1 MSSTNTEYEFTSSLK
16 KDSNI
21 YICKDRQYIY
31 YNDLANGSYNA
42 NTSEV
47 KFELISLANTNQFVN
62 WAESFLLI
70 PLTLSMK
77 STAGSFTSGLGL
89 AENAFAMSLKN
100 GYQHIVD
107 SLLITVN
114 DNPINQP
121 CQGANI
127 PNSFRLY
134 EMSEDDR
141 KTLGDMM
148 NFYLDTG
155 DSIRYFPN
163 PSGTTVP
170 TLIAGSYQTGTTAIT
185 SIATNGTVT
194 IVAGTVPNLKV
205 GQQFSYTF
213 NPGNGV
219 TYNSQLYTVTTIPPS
234 AADTTFLVSPFPS
247 SAVAAKTI
255 TWYNPPNFN
264 TINPSGIG
272 ETNNVISKSNS
283 LFNPSEGFLTNIVN
297 EGRQKRLMNTGY
309 DPSQSSINTYFT
321 TGSRTGDTN
330 RNYLLTNNA
339 TEVTWNIFATI
350 PMSALH
356 DFFDKLPIT
365 RGLSVRLNL
374 YLNTGISIVE
384 TVSSAQHVGIKTYT
398 MPRQS
403 CPFMVSPIG
412 NDPYVGT
419 GFRITGDCSE
429 VTYSLKIGNSVQP
442 NCRFYASMYSF
453 NPQTESLYISSPER
467 NILYNDIVQY
477 VIPNVG
483 VNQNVNNLIT
493 SGISRLRGLLLVPI
507 LSGTSNACG
516 GLDAKQSPFSSCPA
530 TTFPYAKI
538 TNFQIQISG
547 RPIYN
552 TPLSHT
558 FMYYNTSLRP
568 ELSINGGSLRSLG
581 MSSGC
586 LSKSDFENGYSYY
599 YVDLT
604 NIESEAEDNA
614 SKAVQVLF
622 QNNVS
627 GTTNLT
633 LDYYIYLYFQK
644 SVNINISNGSFL
656 KIE

>member
-31 YNDLANGSYNA
+31 YNDLANGAYNT

-62 WAESFLLI
+62 WAESFILI
-70 PLTLSMK
+70 PLTLSVK
-77 STAGSFTSGLGL
+77 ATVGTFNGTLGLGIT
-89 AENAFAMSLKN
+89 ENAFALSLKN

-114 DNPINQP
+114 DNPVNQP

-127 PNSFRLY
+127 PNTFRLY
-134 EMSEDDR
+134 EMSADDR
-141 KTLGDMM
+141 NTLGDMI

-155 DSIRYFPN
+155 DSIRYLPT
-163 PSGTTVP
+163 PTT
-170 TLIAGSYQTGTTAIT
+170 GSTFQVGPCAISSITTA
-185 SIATNGTVT
+185 GVVT
-194 IVAGTVPNLKV
+194 CPAGTFSAQV
-205 GQQFSYTF
+205 GQQFIL
-213 NPGNGV
+213 GGV
-219 TYNSQLYTVTTIPPS
+219 TYTIQTITSATTYTVLPLPQTAITTASI
-234 AADTTFLVSPFPS
+234 VSWLTPLS
-247 SAVAAKTI
+247 LTNA
-255 TWYNPPNFN
+255 
-264 TINPSGIG
+264 GLG
-272 ETNNVISKSNS
+272 ETNNIISKASS
-283 LFNPSEGFLTNIVN
+283 LFNPSQGFLTNIIN
-297 EGRQKRLMNTGY
+297 EGRQKRTMNTSY
-309 DPSQSSINTYFT
+309 DPSQTSISNYFT
-321 TGSRTGDTN
+321 NISKTGDAFRNSLITN
-330 RNYLLTNNA
+330 SS
-339 TEVTWNIFATI
+339 TEITYNIFATI
-350 PMSALH
+350 PMSVLH

-374 YLNTGISIVE
+374 YLNTGITIVE
-384 TVSSAQHVGIKTYT
+384 NVNGAQHLNIVSYT
-398 MPRQS
+398 MPRQT
-403 CPFMVSPIG
+403 CPFMVSPIA
-412 NDPYVGT
+412 NDPLVGS
-419 GFRITGDCSE
+419 GFRILSDCSQ
-429 VTYSLKIGNSVQP
+429 VSYNLKIGNTTQP

-453 NPQTESLYISSPER
+453 NPQTEALYISAPER

-483 VNQNVNNLIT
+483 YNQSVNNLIT

-507 LSGTSNACG
+507 ISGASNQCN

-530 TTFPYAKI
+530 TVFPYAKI

-547 RPIYN
+547 KPIYN

-558 FMYYNTSLRP
+558 FMFYNTALKP

-586 LSKSDFENGYSYY
+586 ISKSDFENGYGFY

-614 SKAVQVLF
+614 SKSVQVLF
-622 QNNVS
+622 QNNVVS
-627 GTTNLT
+627 GTNNLAI
-633 LDYYIYLYFQK
+633 DYYIYLYFQK
-644 SVNINISNGSFL
+644 QVGINISNGAFL

>member
-1 MSSTNTEYEFTSSLK
+1 M
-16 KDSNI
+16 
-21 YICKDRQYIY
+21 
-31 YNDLANGSYNA
+31 
-42 NTSEV
+42 
-47 KFELISLANTNQFVN
+47 
-62 WAESFLLI
+62 
-70 PLTLSMK
+70 
-77 STAGSFTSGLGL
+77 
-89 AENAFAMSLKN
+89 
-100 GYQHIVD
+100 
-107 SLLITVN
+107 
-114 DNPINQP
+114 
-121 CQGANI
+121 
-127 PNSFRLY
+127 
-134 EMSEDDR
+134 
-141 KTLGDMM
+141 
-148 NFYLDTG
+148 
-155 DSIRYFPN
+155 
-163 PSGTTVP
+163 
-170 TLIAGSYQTGTTAIT
+170 
-185 SIATNGTVT
+185 
-194 IVAGTVPNLKV
+194 AGTVPNLKV

-219 TYNSQLYTVTTIPPS
+219 TYNSQLYTVTTVP
-234 AADTTFLVSPFPS
+234 AAVDTTFLVTPFPS
-247 SAVAAKTI
+247 SVVGAKTI

-586 LSKSDFENGYSYY
+586 LSKSDFENGYSFY

-604 NIESEAEDNA
+604 NLESEAEDNA

>member
-31 YNDLANGSYNA
+31 YNDLANGAYNT

-62 WAESFLLI
+62 WAESFILI
-70 PLTLSMK
+70 PLTLSVK
-77 STAGSFTSGLGL
+77 ATAGTFNGTTGLGIT
-89 AENAFAMSLKN
+89 ENAFALSLKN

-114 DNPINQP
+114 DNPVNQP

-134 EMSEDDR
+134 EMSADDR
-141 KTLGDMM
+141 NTLGDMI

-155 DSIRYFPN
+155 DSIRYLPT
-163 PSGTTVP
+163 PTTGSTFQVGP
-170 TLIAGSYQTGTTAIT
+170 CAISSITTAGVVTCPTGTFSAQ
-185 SIATNGTVT
+185 
-194 IVAGTVPNLKV
+194 V
-205 GQQFSYTF
+205 GQQFIL
-213 NPGNGV
+213 GGV
-219 TYNSQLYTVTTIPPS
+219 TYTIQTITSATTYTVLPLPQTAITTASI
-234 AADTTFLVSPFPS
+234 VSWLTPLS
-247 SAVAAKTI
+247 LTNA
-255 TWYNPPNFN
+255 
-264 TINPSGIG
+264 GLG
-272 ETNNVISKSNS
+272 ETNNVISKANS
-283 LFNPSEGFLTNIVN
+283 LFNPSQGFLTNIIN
-297 EGRQKRLMNTGY
+297 EGRQKRTINTSY
-309 DPSQSSINTYFT
+309 DPSQTSISNYFT
-321 TGSRTGDTN
+321 NVSKTGEAFRNSLITN
-330 RNYLLTNNA
+330 SS
-339 TEVTWNIFATI
+339 TEITYNIFATI
-350 PMSALH
+350 PMSVLH

-374 YLNTGISIVE
+374 YLNTGITIVE
-384 TVSSAQHVGIKTYT
+384 NVNGAQHLNIVSYT
-398 MPRQS
+398 MPRQT
-403 CPFMVSPIG
+403 CPFMVSPIA
-412 NDPYVGT
+412 NDPLVGS
-419 GFRITGDCSE
+419 GFRILSDCSQ
-429 VTYSLKIGNSVQP
+429 VSYNLKIGNTTQP

-453 NPQTESLYISSPER
+453 NPQTEALYISAPDR

-483 VNQNVNNLIT
+483 YNQSVNNLIT

-507 LSGTSNACG
+507 ISGSSNQCN

-530 TTFPYAKI
+530 TVFPYAKI

-547 RPIYN
+547 KPIYN

-558 FMYYNTSLRP
+558 FMFYNTALKP

-586 LSKSDFENGYSYY
+586 ISKSDFENGYGFY

-614 SKAVQVLF
+614 SKSVQVLF
-622 QNNVS
+622 QNNVVS
-627 GTTNLT
+627 GTNNIAI
-633 LDYYIYLYFQK
+633 DYYIYLYFQK
-644 SVNINISNGSFL
+644 QVGINISNGAFL

>member
-31 YNDLANGSYNA
+31 YNDLANGAYNT

-62 WAESFLLI
+62 WAESFILI
-70 PLTLSMK
+70 PLTLSVK
-77 STAGSFTSGLGL
+77 ATVGTFNGTLGLGIT
-89 AENAFAMSLKN
+89 ENAFALSLKN

-114 DNPINQP
+114 DNPVNQP

-127 PNSFRLY
+127 PNTFRLY
-134 EMSEDDR
+134 EMSADDR
-141 KTLGDMM
+141 NTLGDMI

-155 DSIRYFPN
+155 DSIRYLPT
-163 PSGTTVP
+163 PTT
-170 TLIAGSYQTGTTAIT
+170 GSTFQVGPCAISSITTA
-185 SIATNGTVT
+185 GVVT
-194 IVAGTVPNLKV
+194 CPAGTFSAQV
-205 GQQFSYTF
+205 GQQFIL
-213 NPGNGV
+213 GGV
-219 TYNSQLYTVTTIPPS
+219 TYTIQTITSATTYTVLPLPQTAITTASI
-234 AADTTFLVSPFPS
+234 VSWLTPLS
-247 SAVAAKTI
+247 LTNA
-255 TWYNPPNFN
+255 
-264 TINPSGIG
+264 GLG
-272 ETNNVISKSNS
+272 ETNNVISKANT
-283 LFNPSEGFLTNIVN
+283 LFNPSQGFLTNIIN
-297 EGRQKRLMNTGY
+297 EGRQKRTMNTSY
-309 DPSQSSINTYFT
+309 DPSQTSISNYFT
-321 TGSRTGDTN
+321 NISKTGDAFRNSLITN
-330 RNYLLTNNA
+330 SS
-339 TEVTWNIFATI
+339 TEITYNIFATI
-350 PMSALH
+350 PMSVLH

-374 YLNTGISIVE
+374 YLNTGITIVE
-384 TVSSAQHVGIKTYT
+384 NVNGAQHLNIVSYT
-398 MPRQS
+398 MPRQT
-403 CPFMVSPIG
+403 CPFMVSPIA
-412 NDPYVGT
+412 NDPLVGS
-419 GFRITGDCSE
+419 GFRILSDCSQ
-429 VTYSLKIGNSVQP
+429 VSYNLKIGNTTQP

-453 NPQTESLYISSPER
+453 NPQTEALYISAPER

-483 VNQNVNNLIT
+483 YNQSVNNLIT

-507 LSGTSNACG
+507 ISGASNQCN

-530 TTFPYAKI
+530 TVFPYAKI

-547 RPIYN
+547 KPIYN

-558 FMYYNTSLRP
+558 FMFYNTALKP

-586 LSKSDFENGYSYY
+586 ISKSDFENGYGFY

-614 SKAVQVLF
+614 SKSVQVLF
-622 QNNVS
+622 QNNVVS
-627 GTTNLT
+627 GTNNLAI
-633 LDYYIYLYFQK
+633 DYYIYLYFQK
-644 SVNINISNGSFL
+644 QVGINISNGAFL

>member
-31 YNDLANGSYNA
+31 YNDLANGAYNT

-62 WAESFLLI
+62 WAESFILI
-70 PLTLSMK
+70 PLTLSVK
-77 STAGSFTSGLGL
+77 ATVGTFNGTLGLGIT
-89 AENAFAMSLKN
+89 ENAFALSLKN

-114 DNPINQP
+114 DNPVNQP

-127 PNSFRLY
+127 PNTFRLY
-134 EMSEDDR
+134 EMSADDR
-141 KTLGDMM
+141 NTLGDMI

-155 DSIRYFPN
+155 DSIRYLPT
-163 PSGTTVP
+163 PTT
-170 TLIAGSYQTGTTAIT
+170 GSTFQVGPCAISSITTA
-185 SIATNGTVT
+185 GVVT
-194 IVAGTVPNLKV
+194 CPAGTFSAQV
-205 GQQFSYTF
+205 GQQFIL
-213 NPGNGV
+213 GGV
-219 TYNSQLYTVTTIPPS
+219 TYTIQTITSATTYTVLPLPQTAITTASI
-234 AADTTFLVSPFPS
+234 VSWLTPLS
-247 SAVAAKTI
+247 LTNA
-255 TWYNPPNFN
+255 
-264 TINPSGIG
+264 GLG
-272 ETNNVISKSNS
+272 ETNNIISKASS
-283 LFNPSEGFLTNIVN
+283 LFNPSQGFLTNIIN
-297 EGRQKRLMNTGY
+297 EGRQKRTMNTSY
-309 DPSQSSINTYFT
+309 DPSQTSISNYFT
-321 TGSRTGDTN
+321 NISKTGDAFRNSLITN
-330 RNYLLTNNA
+330 SS
-339 TEVTWNIFATI
+339 TEITYNIFATI
-350 PMSALH
+350 PMSVLH

-374 YLNTGISIVE
+374 YLNTGITIVE
-384 TVSSAQHVGIKTYT
+384 NVNGAQHLNIVSYT
-398 MPRQS
+398 MPRQT
-403 CPFMVSPIG
+403 CPFMVSPIA
-412 NDPYVGT
+412 NDPLVGS
-419 GFRITGDCSE
+419 GFRILSDCSQ
-429 VTYSLKIGNSVQP
+429 VSYNLKIGNTTQP

-453 NPQTESLYISSPER
+453 NPQTEALYISAPDR

-483 VNQNVNNLIT
+483 YNQSVNNLIT

-507 LSGTSNACG
+507 ISGASNQCN

-530 TTFPYAKI
+530 TVFPYAKI

-547 RPIYN
+547 KPIYN

-558 FMYYNTSLRP
+558 FMFYNTALKP

-586 LSKSDFENGYSYY
+586 ISKSDFENGYGFY

-614 SKAVQVLF
+614 SKSVQVLF
-622 QNNVS
+622 QNNVVS
-627 GTTNLT
+627 GTNNLAI
-633 LDYYIYLYFQK
+633 DYYIYLYFQK
-644 SVNINISNGSFL
+644 QVAINISNGAFIKL
-656 KIE
+656 E